1 MHKKLKELIEES
13 PHNILF
19 LCGAGISLDAPSSL
33 PTVNRFICDILKE
46 SGIPD
51 ITVDKVYEQF
61 GKTNYRFESLVDEIR
76 KMCDVDLLLT
86 KLFDSASFN
95 KIHHFLSLM
104 LKNGASIVTTNFDNC
119 IENACIFENLDFSNR
134 LVYNGTDLTEGEK
147 SLSSVLIKIHG
158 SQPLEKEKVEELVVT
173 IKALAKTEK
182 AFKAFPNWR
191 EYLLNL
197 ISNKTVVVMGYSCS
211 DDFDVVP
218 LLAESNPKE
227 IIWLNFDS
235 SNSLPVFTDNIA
247 NIKIYELSKAVPILY
262 FNGLLV
268 PFLIEWSKQFS
279 FCLCEG
285 EKKHQFTV
293 GEYISQLYKTQIDKY
308 ILCNEIFLSY
318 GLYDEVILVEGSHQ
332 LYLQKIK
339 SEYRLG
345 NYEHAVELGK
355 EALES
360 DLPAKVLLETLYY
373 LSSALYYEG
382 NYEEAIEI
390 AKKCVV
396 IGWRINDMD
405 FYLNSMINLASIQ
418 YVYASTFSD
427 KNKQEK
433 MLDSVQKKYCIVLKR
448 AEEVNIEAK
457 ATALWGLGDLE
468 RYRGNVH
475 KALLFLQDALETLK
489 KIGNE
494 YAIIQLEKTIQ
505 EVQNECIGM

>member
-1 MHKKLKELIEES
+1 MHKELRKLIKED
-13 PHNILF
+13 PNNILF
-19 LCGAGISLDAPSSL
+19 LCGAGISLDAPTSL

-51 ITVDKVYEQF
+51 ITIDKVYERF
-61 GKTNYRFESLVDEIR
+61 DKINYRFESLVDEIR

-86 KLFDSASFN
+86 KLFDSPSFN
-95 KIHHFLSLM
+95 KIHHFLSVM

-119 IENACIFENLDFSNR
+119 IENACFFENLNLFNR
-134 LVYNGTDLTEGEK
+134 LVYTGVDLDAEEK
-147 SLSSVLIKIHG
+147 PLSSVLVKIHG
-158 SQPLEKEKVEELVVT
+158 SQPIEGEIASELVVT

-191 EYLLNL
+191 EYLLKL

-218 LLAESNPKE
+218 LLAESDPKK

-235 SNSLPVFTDNIA
+235 SNSFPVFTDNIT
-247 NIKIYELSKAVPILY
+247 NTKISELSKVVPVLY

-268 PFLIEWSKQFS
+268 PFLIELSKKYTL
-279 FCLCEG
+279 CLREG

-293 GEYISQLYKTQIDKY
+293 EEYVSQLYKTQVDKY

-318 GLYDEVILVEGSHQ
+318 GLYSEVIINEDSPQ
-332 LYLQKIK
+332 LHLQKIK

-345 NYEHAVELGK
+345 NYEYVINLCK
-355 EALES
+355 EVLEK
-360 DLPAKVLLETLYY
+360 DTPVKVLLETLYY
-373 LSSALYYEG
+373 LSSALYYDSE
-382 NYEEAIEI
+382 YEEASDI
-390 AKKCVV
+390 AKKCVA
-396 IGWRINDMD
+396 IGWRIKDMD
-405 FYLNSMINLASIQ
+405 YYLNSMINLASIQ

-427 KNKQEK
+427 KDKREK
-433 MLDSVQKKYCIVLKR
+433 ILDSVQKKYRIVQER
-448 AEEVNIEAK
+448 AEGVNIEAQ

-468 RYRGNVH
+468 RYRGNAN

-489 KIGNE
+489 KIGNS
-494 YAIIQLEKTIQ
+494 YAIIQLEKIIQ
-505 EVQNECIGM
+505 EIQNEPH